1 MSLAETAVHQL
12 AETHRSYAHAIAS
25 DILRKLP
32 AHVEKADVQACAEL
46 GLMEAARAFDARPG
60 VQFKTF
66 AYYRIRGA
74 IYDGLRKSSWFSRTQ
89 YKDFQFEQAS
99 NEYMKDCSEASAS
112 PAGTPAVTMGELE
125 HHASSIVTCYMLS
138 LESSDVAQPADKR
151 RSQEDELLSKE
162 AHARLRAAVPKLP
175 EKNRR
180 VIEAYYFEGLNLDE
194 IGAEMGLSKSWT
206 CRIHAKALEMLR
218 GLLEDTP
225 RQKATFAQAVR

>member
-1 MSLAETAVHQL
+1 MSLTETASSQL

-32 AHVEKADVQACAEL
+32 SHVEKSDVQASAEL

-89 YKDFQFEQAS
+89 YKDFQFEQSA
-99 NEYMKDCSEASAS
+99 NEYMKDCSEASA
-112 PAGTPAVTMGELE
+112 TQTVTMDERE

-138 LESSDVAQPADKR
+138 LESSDVAQPADKS
-151 RSQEDELLSKE
+151 RSQEEELLSKE
-162 AHARLRAAVPKLP
+162 ARTRLRAAIPRLP

-180 VIEAYYFEGLNLDE
+180 VIEAYYFEGMNLDE

-206 CRIHAKALEMLR
+206 CRIHAKGLEMLR
-218 GLLEDTP
+218 GLLEDAP
-225 RQKATFAQAVR
+225 RHKATFTQPAR

>member
-1 MSLAETAVHQL
+1 MQLTETAIRQL
-12 AETHRSYAHAIAS
+12 AETHRSYAHAISS

-32 AHVEKADVQACAEL
+32 AHIEKSDVQACAEL
-46 GLMEAARAFDARPG
+46 GLMEAARAFDSRPG

-74 IYDGLRKSSWFSRTQ
+74 IYDGLRKASWFSRGQ
-89 YKDFQFEQAS
+89 YKDFQFERAA
-99 NEYMKDCSEASAS
+99 NDYMTDCSEAAAS
-112 PAGTPAVTMGELE
+112 PVVTMDELE
-125 HHASSIVTCYMLS
+125 HHATSIVTCYMLS

-151 RSQEDELLSKE
+151 RSQEEELLAKE
-162 AHARLRAAVPKLP
+162 AQARLLAAVPKLP

-180 VIEAYYFEGLNLDE
+180 VIEAYYFEGRNLDE

-218 GLLEDTP
+218 GLLEDAPP
-225 RQKATFAQAVR
+225 RKATFSQAVR

>member
-1 MSLAETAVHQL
+1 MSLTDTASRQL

-32 AHVEKADVQACAEL
+32 SHVEKADVQGSAEL

-74 IYDGLRKSSWFSRTQ
+74 IYDGLRKSSWFSRAQ
-89 YKDFQFEQAS
+89 YKDFQFEQAA
-99 NEYMKDCSEASAS
+99 NEYMKDCSEASTS
-112 PAGTPAVTMGELE
+112 PAVTIDELE
-125 HHASSIVTCYMLS
+125 HHASSLVTCYMLS
-138 LESSDVAQPADKR
+138 LESSDVTPPADKR
-151 RSQEDELLSKE
+151 RSQEEDLLSKE
-162 AHARLRAAVPKLP
+162 AHARVRAAVPKLP

-180 VIEAYYFEGLNLDE
+180 VIEAYYFEGRNLDE
-194 IGAEMGLSKSWT
+194 IGAELGLSKSWT

-225 RQKATFAQAVR
+225 RQKATFSQAVR